1 MCPPRPFRGPCL
13 AVEESPPNCCSVVTH
28 PGAVASSRGERGK
41 PSRGTSE
48 RGDQRELETLWSLS
62 SFKWKQLHRA
72 LTPKPYP
79 TLSDALPPPP
89 TSSARPHALHPT
101 PTSPHFH
108 CHCTSHLVLSGSQCS
123 PATGEW
129 KECCSPTDSTT
140 DSWFL
145 YRWNISVSTLQ
156 RGGRGFWDKVKR
168 EKKQSCNNETRI
180 PWREYDKEEEEEK
193 TLFETVDVF

>member
-1 MCPPRPFRGPCL
+1 M
-13 AVEESPPNCCSVVTH
+13 EESPPHCLLCRH

-48 RGDQRELETLWSLS
+48 RGEQRELETLWSLS

-72 LTPKPYP
+72 PPPFPPARPCRALHLPCPLVPPTPTP
-79 TLSDALPPPP
+79 TRQPVHSPPLPPPP
-89 TSSARPHALHPT
+89 PPPPPLLTSLPLSLYLPPRA
-101 PTSPHFH
+101 
-108 CHCTSHLVLSGSQCS
+108 LSGSQCS

-156 RGGRGFWDKVKR
+156 RGGSLR
-168 EKKQSCNNETRI
+168 QS
-180 PWREYDKEEEEEK
+180 
-193 TLFETVDVF
+193 